1 MGGFKSAIMGTVIE
15 HIAVLTVAGSDSGGG
30 AGIQADLKTF
40 AAFGV
45 YGTSVITAITA
56 QNLAGVTAVQPVDAD
71 VVRLQLLAVLSGYPV
86 RAIKTGMLFS
96 AGIIE
101 TVADVLE
108 GFRSIPLIIDPVF
121 AATSGSRLIEESGIQ
136 ALITRLFP
144 LASLIT
150 PNMPEAEIVTGMSLK
165 EESDLERAAA
175 AMFARFGVPV
185 LLKGGHLGGEA
196 ADVLCDERGLRVFR
210 SEMVKNVNTHGT
222 GCTFSAA
229 IAAEMARGRPLRTA
243 VENAKSYIFECLR
256 LSHPLTPEVSVLD
269 HFRHG
274 E

>member
-1 MGGFKSAIMGTVIE
+1 MIE

-45 YGTSVITAITA
+45 YGTSVITAVTA
-56 QNLAGVTAVQPVDAD
+56 QNLSGVSAVQPVEAD
-71 VVRLQLLAVLSGYPV
+71 VVRRQLLVVLSGYPV

-96 AGIIE
+96 AEIVE
-101 TVADVLE
+101 AVAGVLA
-108 GFRSIPLIIDPVF
+108 GFRSIPLVIDPVF

-144 LASLIT
+144 MASLIT
-150 PNMPEAEIVTGMSLK
+150 PNMPEAEIVTGTRLK

-185 LLKGGHLGGEA
+185 LLKGGHLGREA
-196 ADVLCDERGLRVFR
+196 VDVLRDAKGYWAFR

-229 IAAEMARGRPLRTA
+229 IAAEMAKGTLLRPA
-243 VENAKSYIFECLR
+243 IESAKSYIYECLR
-256 LSHPLTPEVSVLD
+256 HSHSLTPEVSVLD
-269 HFRHG
+269 HFCRKERDPSRG
-274 E
+274 

>member
-1 MGGFKSAIMGTVIE
+1 METVIE

-56 QNLAGVTAVQPVDAD
+56 QNLAGVTAVHPVDAD
-71 VVRLQLLAVLSGYPV
+71 VVRRQLLAVLSGYPV

-101 TVADVLE
+101 AVADVLA
-108 GFRSIPLIIDPVF
+108 GFRSIPLVIDPVF

-136 ALITRLFP
+136 ALIARLFP

-150 PNMPEAEIVTGMSLK
+150 PNMPEAEIITGMSLK
-165 EESDLERAAA
+165 EEPDLERAAA
-175 AMFARFGVPV
+175 AMFAHFGVPV
-185 LLKGGHLGGEA
+185 LLKGGHLVGEA
-196 ADVLCDERGLRVFR
+196 ADVLRDERGLRAFR
-210 SEMVKNVNTHGT
+210 SERVRNVNTHGT

-229 IAAEMARGRPLRTA
+229 IAAGMAKGTLLRPA
-243 VENAKSYIFECLR
+243 VENAKAYIFECLR
-256 LSHPLTPEVSVLD
+256 HSHPLTPEVSVLD
-269 HFRHG
+269 HFCRKEQG
-274 E
+274 PSRG

>member
-1 MGGFKSAIMGTVIE
+1 METVIE

-56 QNLAGVTAVQPVDAD
+56 QNLAGVTAVHPVDAD
-71 VVRLQLLAVLSGYPV
+71 VVRRQLLAVLSGYPV

-96 AGIIE
+96 AEIIE
-101 TVADVLE
+101 TVADVLA
-108 GFRSIPLIIDPVF
+108 GFRSIPLVIDPVF

-136 ALITRLFP
+136 ALLARLFP

-165 EESDLERAAA
+165 EEPDLERAAA
-175 AMFARFGVPV
+175 RMSARFGVPV
-185 LLKGGHLGGEA
+185 LMKGGHLADEA
-196 ADVLCDERGLRVFR
+196 ADVLCDARGLRIFR
-210 SEMVKNVNTHGT
+210 SERVPNVNTHGT

-229 IAAEMARGRPLRTA
+229 IAAGMARGTLLRPA
-243 VENAKSYIFECLR
+243 VENAKAYIFECLR
-256 LSHPLTPEVSVLD
+256 HSHPLTPEVSVLD
-269 HFRHG
+269 HFRQKG
-274 E
+274 